1 MWLDSQEADLVP
13 GQVRSLGEAAL
24 RGGAAVTSQARCEL
38 EQAFLRLLRARE
50 PNCVWRV
57 LSPNELDAILD
68 GGTLA
73 GARSGSDDRAVKDR
87 GK

>member
-1 MWLDSQEADLVP
+1 MAFSARARRRCRPLLAAFGLADD
-13 GQVRSLGEAAL
+13 
-24 RGGAAVTSQARCEL
+24 RGDAAVTSQARCEL

-57 LSPNELDAILD
+57 LSPDELDAILD

-73 GARSGSDDRAVKDR
+73 GTGSRSDDGAIED
-87 GK
+87 GGE